1 MLESSAKDKQE
12 IVSLKSLSELTG
24 FPVKMIKEELFSDKD
39 FSEETVSLDD
49 LRVAMMSYLDQTMLQ
64 DQIEE

>member
-12 IVSLKSLSELTG
+12 IVTLKSLSELTG
-24 FPVKMIKEELFSDKD
+24 FPVKMIKEELFSDKN

-64 DQIEE
+64 DQIKE